1 MGEGK
6 RKRRDKYFWY
16 DSRKYTIS
24 VLTVQRLKNE
34 DRKRWSEALKGTTM
48 SEGGGKAI

>member
-24 VLTVQRLKNE
+24 VVTVQRLKNE
-34 DRKRWSEALKGTTM
+34 DRKRRSEALKGTTM